1 MRDCIKNLTQM
12 TTNKEYIFFG
22 QSQNEGDDLM
32 LNVIHTKIISLF
44 WHKNNEIIIY
54 PKNVIQEEK
63 ACALTIK
70 INLHSTIVGQIIKR
84 KNR

>member
-1 MRDCIKNLTQM
+1 MYQKSY
-12 TTNKEYIFFG
+12 TNDNKQTIHLFG

-32 LNVIHTKIISLF
+32 LNVIHTKIINLF
-44 WHKNNEIIIY
+44 WHKNNEIIVC
-54 PKNVIQEEK
+54 PKNIIQEEK

-84 KNR
+84 KK